1 MDSCLNSKSAYIF
14 ERRYEDL
21 PSGYYDYDV
30 LKYWEKMIGQEAIS
44 CLPQAYGKQI
54 NELLF
59 FNNQL
64 NQDYKDSVKIQ
75 QVDEMIKL
83 YRENVWKEQSIL
95 FHGER
100 DLIFYTFSIPFI
112 QCASF
117 ALIHRVSE
125 IIVRCV
131 LKDMQQMLAQ
141 RLSAVATG
149 TLIYEMQLF
158 KNQNKL
164 KGDSP
169 EKQYDYFCDS
179 ILSNP
184 NYIEELFSVYP
195 CLQRAIFECLAN
207 CDSSASL
214 GRFPALL
221 HRAYSTTYSVFLT
234 VIYIL
239 SITIISLIIISISSV

>member
-95 FHGER
+95 FMGNET
-100 DLIFYTFSIPFI
+100 LFSIPF
-112 QCASF
+112 
-117 ALIHRVSE
+117 
-125 IIVRCV
+125 
-131 LKDMQQMLAQ
+131 
-141 RLSAVATG
+141 
-149 TLIYEMQLF
+149 LF
-158 KNQNKL
+158 L
-164 KGDSP
+164 
-169 EKQYDYFCDS
+169 
-179 ILSNP
+179 
-184 NYIEELFSVYP
+184 LFNVHHS
-195 CLQRAIFECLAN
+195 R
-207 CDSSASL
+207 
-214 GRFPALL
+214 
-221 HRAYSTTYSVFLT
+221 
-234 VIYIL
+234 
-239 SITIISLIIISISSV
+239 

>member
-184 NYIEELFSVYP
+184 NYIEDL
-195 CLQRAIFECLAN
+195 RA
-207 CDSSASL
+207 
-214 GRFPALL
+214 GT
-221 HRAYSTTYSVFLT
+221 HRAGSRPCAARASGRW
-234 VIYIL
+234 
-239 SITIISLIIISISSV
+239 SPKP

>member
-83 YRENVWKEQSIL
+83 YREDVWKEQSIL

-184 NYIEELFSVYP
+184 NYIEELFSYKE
-195 CLQRAIFECLAN
+195 Q
-207 CDSSASL
+207 
-214 GRFPALL
+214 
-221 HRAYSTTYSVFLT
+221 FLNA
-234 VIYIL
+234 
-239 SITIISLIIISISSV
+239 

>member
-83 YRENVWKEQSIL
+83 YREDVWKEQSIL

-207 CDSSASL
+207 CVNNYVEFLCRLKKDHTQL
-214 GRFPALL
+214 
-221 HRAYSTTYSVFLT
+221 VFLST
-234 VIYIL
+234 SRAEH
-239 SITIISLIIISISSV
+239 SIQPWLYPIQYS

>member
-1 MDSCLNSKSAYIF
+1 MGKNDWSGSYI
-14 ERRYEDL
+14 L
-21 PSGYYDYDV
+21 
-30 LKYWEKMIGQEAIS
+30 
-44 CLPQAYGKQI
+44 LPQAYGKQI

-169 EKQYDYFCDS
+169 ENNMIIFV
-179 ILSNP
+179 ILFYRIPTILRSCFL
-184 NYIEELFSVYP
+184 YT
-195 CLQRAIFECLAN
+195 
-207 CDSSASL
+207 
-214 GRFPALL
+214 
-221 HRAYSTTYSVFLT
+221 HAYKEQFLNA
-234 VIYIL
+234 
-239 SITIISLIIISISSV
+239 

>member
-184 NYIEELFSVYP
+184 NYIEELFSVYLNGALTFAVLLKERNIIP
-195 CLQRAIFECLAN
+195 QLQYILPVYMR
-207 CDSSASL
+207 S
-214 GRFPALL
+214 
-221 HRAYSTTYSVFLT
+221 STTI
-234 VIYIL
+234 VI
-239 SITIISLIIISISSV
+239 V